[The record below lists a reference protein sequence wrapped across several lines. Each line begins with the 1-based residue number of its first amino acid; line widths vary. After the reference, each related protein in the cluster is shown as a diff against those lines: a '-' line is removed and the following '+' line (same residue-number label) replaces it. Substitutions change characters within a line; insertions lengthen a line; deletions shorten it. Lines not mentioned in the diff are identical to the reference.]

1 MIQYGQSQGSVKTLV
16 HNPHS
21 PFHIRRNEYLKK
33 GDIEQGRCPAEES
46 SNYRVEKLCGDVH
59 KHSSA
64 ELLKETLL
72 NRGLTPLFQSI
83 VSVQHGTVFGYE
95 ALIRGPE
102 GTPLYSP
109 EALFRIAEEL
119 DLLVEL
125 DLLCR
130 EIAIERFSELDLEGK
145 LFLNV
150 TPAVIL
156 EDRFQGGKTLCCS
169 EREGVS
175 PERLVIELTENTPI
189 EDYNLLRQAVDH
201 YREMGFAIAIDDL
214 GGGYAGFRH
223 LAELQPELIKI
234 DRYFIRNCHSDPV
247 RRQLI
252 HSICEIAHGVGS
264 LVIAEGIETSQELDV
279 VRSLGVNYVQGYLIA
294 KPAAHPERM
303 LEPVAVIPSVNRGSS
318 CHNLDTVAH
327 IVRNHPSVSPQA
339 PAIDVVSLFHQS
351 KRINS
356 VAVIN
361 DGKPVGVVLRN
372 DLMNLF
378 SSRYGPS
385 LHARKP
391 ISALMRNQPLVAAA
405 DTPLE
410 IISEKITG
418 DLNRGA
424 DEDFLVVD
432 SDGAYMGVGTVIDLL
447 KEITRL
453 QIRNARYAN
462 PLTQLPGNVPIN
474 QQMDRLLMEQKRFC
488 VAYCDLDRFKP
499 FNDTYG
505 YVRGDEVIRGVAR
518 MLQEEVDSGIDFVGH
533 IGGDDFIIIFRSGD
547 WERRCNR
554 ILQRFE
560 QEAPRYYDP
569 EARKSGGIDVY
580 DRVGNCT
587 FQSFISIS
595 IGVTPVDYG
604 KYRSHHDVANAAS
617 EVKRQAKRI
626 IGNALYI
633 DQRIY
638 NTKKF
643 GVIPGAEGSAPF
655 VGSD

>member
-1 MIQYGQSQGSVKTLV
+1 MTFAHI
-16 HNPHS
+16 PRS
-21 PFHIRRNEYLKK
+21 PFHIRRALYLRK
-33 GDIEQGRCPAEES
+33 GGIEQGQHPSEKSKNYPAETVS
-46 SNYRVEKLCGDVH
+46 SDVL
-59 KHSSA
+59 KRSPA
-64 ELLKETLL
+64 ALFKETLL
-72 NRGLTPLFQSI
+72 NKALTPLFQPI

-102 GTPLYSP
+102 GTPLHSP
-109 EALFRIAEEL
+109 GALFSIAEEL
-119 DLLVEL
+119 DRLVEL

-130 EIAIERFSELDLEGK
+130 EIAIERFSELGLDGK

-156 EDRFQGGKTLCCS
+156 EERFQGGKTLHYA

-189 EDYNLLRQAVDH
+189 EDYDLLRQAVDH
-201 YREMGFAIAIDDL
+201 YREMGFSIAIDDL

-234 DRYFIRNCHSDPV
+234 DRYFIRNCYSDPV

-294 KPAAHPERM
+294 RPAAHPEKM
-303 LEPVAVIPSVNRGSS
+303 SEPVAAIPSVNRGSS
-318 CHNLDTVAH
+318 CHNTETVAH
-327 IVRNHPSVSPQA
+327 IVRNHPSVSPQVQA
-339 PAIDVVSLFHQS
+339 VDVVSLFHQS

-356 VAVIN
+356 IAVIN
-361 DGKPVGVVLRN
+361 DGKPEGIVLRN

-378 SSRYGPS
+378 SSQYGPS
-385 LHARKP
+385 LNARKP
-391 ISALMRNQPLVAAA
+391 ISALMRKRPLVASA

-410 IISEKITG
+410 VVSEKITG

-432 SDGAYMGVGTVIDLL
+432 SDGSYMGIGTVIDLL

-474 QQMDRLLMEQKRFC
+474 QQMDRLLVEQKRFC

-518 MLQEEVDSGIDFVGH
+518 LLQEEVDSGIDFVGH

-554 ILQRFE
+554 ILKRFE
-560 QEAPRYYDP
+560 QEASRYYDP
-569 EARKSGGIDVY
+569 EARKNGGINVY
-580 DRVGNCT
+580 DRVGNCI
-587 FQSFISIS
+587 FQPFISIS

-626 IGNALYI
+626 AGNALYI
-633 DQRIY
+633 DQRIRNAK
-638 NTKKF
+638 NTAF
-643 GVIPGAEGSAPF
+643 ISGTDASAPF
-655 VGSD
+655 LSGS